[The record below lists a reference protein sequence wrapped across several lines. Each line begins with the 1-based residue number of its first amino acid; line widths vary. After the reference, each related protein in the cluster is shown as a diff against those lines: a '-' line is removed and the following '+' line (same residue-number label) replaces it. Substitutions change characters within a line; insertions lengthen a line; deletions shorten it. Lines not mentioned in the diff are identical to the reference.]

1 MSEKK
6 NDWSTIK
13 VLKPTN
19 EESAEY
25 ITKGY
30 IKQHSSKLDKFT
42 NKPLQ
47 MISIELVE
55 CDEDG
60 KPVWANMFVNDAN
73 LGAIVSA
80 QADRIA
86 ELERQLAEKE

>member
-80 QADRIA
+80 QADEIA
-86 ELERQLAEKE
+86 ELKRQLAEKE

>member
-30 IKQHSSKLDKFT
+30 IKQHSSKLDKYT
-42 NKPLQ
+42 NEPLQ

-60 KPVWANMFVNDAN
+60 KPVWANLFVNDAN

>member
-6 NDWSTIK
+6 NDWSVMK

-30 IKQHSSKLDKFT
+30 IKQHLSKLDKYT
-42 NKPLQ
+42 NEPLQ

-60 KPVWANMFVNDAN
+60 KPVWVNLFVNDAN

>member
-6 NDWSTIK
+6 NDWSVMK

-30 IKQHSSKLDKFT
+30 IKQHLSKLDKYT
-42 NKPLQ
+42 NEPLQ

-60 KPVWANMFVNDAN
+60 KPVW
-73 LGAIVSA
+73 GAIVSA

>member
-13 VLKPTN
+13 TLKPSN

-25 ITKGY
+25 IRKGY
-30 IKQHSSKLDKFT
+30 IKQHSSKVDKFT
-42 NKPLQ
+42 DEPLQ

-55 CDEDG
+55 CNEDG
-60 KPVWANMFVNDAN
+60 ENIWVNMFVNEAN

-86 ELERQLAEKE
+86 ELEKLLAKK

>member
-60 KPVWANMFVNDAN
+60 KPVWANLFVNDAN

>member
-30 IKQHSSKLDKFT
+30 IKQHSSKLDKFK

-47 MISIELVE
+47 MVSIELVE

-60 KPVWANMFVNDAN
+60 KPVWANLFVNDAN